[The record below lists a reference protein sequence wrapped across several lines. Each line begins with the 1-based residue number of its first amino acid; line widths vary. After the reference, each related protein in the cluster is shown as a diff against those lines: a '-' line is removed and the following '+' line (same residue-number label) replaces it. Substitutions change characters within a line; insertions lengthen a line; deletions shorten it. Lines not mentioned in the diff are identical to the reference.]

1 MLERNRVF
9 GGVYGLAVGD
19 ALGVP
24 VEFMSRAMLDRDPVK
39 GMRAGGTHKQPKG
52 TWSDDTSMV
61 LATLDALAAGG
72 LSYGMIMDNFVNW
85 LTRAKYTATG
95 VVFDVGGTTSAAIH
109 NYLMGDPFELCGL
122 GDDRHCGNGSLMR
135 MLPMIYYVYLK
146 YGLEVSPVAVD
157 QIYRLSGLTHAN
169 ILSRV
174 CCVYYVYI
182 GMYLLDAGGN
192 GDMHSAII
200 KAVEAVE
207 QYYSDGVEVFYIFQK
222 TIIQKIKVDSL
233 IDCMNFDRGAVRSTG
248 YVLDSLMASIWC
260 LWHTLSYEEAVLEAV
275 NLGDDTDTTGAI
287 TGSLAGIWY
296 GMQSIPVEWVA
307 DLRNKRLINDICG
320 RFYEQYK

>member
-95 VVFDVGGTTSAAIH
+95 VVFDVGGTTSLALH
-109 NYLMGDPFELCGL
+109 SYLMGDPLELCGL
-122 GDDRHCGNGSLMR
+122 DAERHNGNGSLMR

-157 QIYRLSGLTHAN
+157 RIYRLSGLTHAHF
-169 ILSRV
+169 ISKV

-182 GMYLLDAGGN
+182 GMYLLDAGEN
-192 GDMHSAII
+192 GDIHSAII
-200 KAVEAVE
+200 EAIEAVDR
-207 QYYSDGVEVFYIFQK
+207 YYGEEVSGILQQRGLK
-222 TIIQKIKVDSL
+222 SL
-233 IDCMNFDRGAVRSTG
+233 IDCVRVDRDAMRSTG

-307 DLRNKRLINDICG
+307 DLRNKRLINDICE